1 MFFVSVLTRLDGVK
15 EIVQILAVIVTGPL
29 LGVEFGVA
37 AFTNPILQRLPDAA
51 YRQARSTGGR
61 ILGTAMPFW
70 YIGAVALLIAA
81 TLWSPGPLLITA
93 VVLMGL
99 VMLLTLT
106 TLVPINNRVAA
117 GFGGDGAGQDPEQ
130 FHELVG
136 RWDRLHW
143 VRVGLLAGTF
153 VLLVLAGSGV

>member
-1 MFFVSVLTRLDGVK
+1 ME

-37 AFTNPILQRLPDAA
+37 AFTNPILRRLPDAA
-51 YRQARSTGGR
+51 YWQARGTGAG

-81 TLWSPGPLLITA
+81 ATWSPGPLLITA

-99 VMLLTLT
+99 VMLLSVT

-117 GFGGDGAGQDPEQ
+117 GIGGDEDPDQ
-130 FHELVG
+130 LHELAR

-143 VRVGLLAGTF
+143 VRVALLAAAF
-153 VLLVLAGSGV
+153 VLLVVAGTL

>member
-1 MFFVSVLTRLDGVK
+1 MK

-106 TLVPINNRVAA
+106 TLVPINNRVSA
-117 GFGGDGAGQDPEQ
+117 GFDGDGAGQDPEQ

-153 VLLVLAGSGV
+153 VLLVLAGSGM

>member
-1 MFFVSVLTRLDGVK
+1 M
-15 EIVQILAVIVTGPL
+15 QILALVVTGPL
-29 LGVEFGVA
+29 VGVEFGVA

-51 YRQARSTGGR
+51 YRQARSTGSR

-70 YIGAVALLIAA
+70 YAGTVALLIAA
-81 TLWSPGPLLITA
+81 AVRSPGPLLITA

-117 GFGGDGAGQDPEQ
+117 GFGGDEASDQ
-130 FHELVG
+130 FHELVR

-143 VRVGLLAGTF
+143 LRVGLLAAAF
-153 VLLVLAGSGV
+153 VLLVVASVR

>member
-1 MFFVSVLTRLDGVK
+1 MK
-15 EIVQILAVIVTGPL
+15 EIVQILAVIITGPL

-37 AFTNPILQRLPDAA
+37 AFSNPILQRLPDAA
-51 YRQARSTGGR
+51 HRQARSTGGR
-61 ILGTAMPFW
+61 ILGTVMPFW

-117 GFGGDGAGQDPEQ
+117 GFGGDGAGQDPDQ
-130 FHELVG
+130 FNELVG

-143 VRVGLLAGTF
+143 VRVGLLAGAF

>member
-1 MFFVSVLTRLDGVK
+1 ME

-37 AFTNPILQRLPDAA
+37 AFTNPILRRLPDAA
-51 YRQARSTGGR
+51 YRQARGTGSR

-70 YIGAVALLIAA
+70 YFGAVALLIAA
-81 TLWSPGPLLITA
+81 AVWSPGPLLITA

-99 VMLLTLT
+99 VMVLSVT

-117 GFGGDGAGQDPEQ
+117 GFSGDEDPDQ
-130 FHELVG
+130 FHELAR

-143 VRVGLLAGTF
+143 LRVALLAAAF
-153 VLLVLAGSGV
+153 VLLVVAGAR

>member
-1 MFFVSVLTRLDGVK
+1 MN
-15 EIVQILAVIVTGPL
+15 EIVQILAVIITGPL

-61 ILGTAMPFW
+61 LLGKVMPFW
-70 YIGAVALLIAA
+70 YSGAVALLIAA
-81 TLWSPGPLLITA
+81 TAWSPGPLLITA

-99 VMLLTLT
+99 VMLLSLT

-117 GFGGDGAGQDPEQ
+117 GFGEDGSAEGGGGVDAEQ
-130 FHELVG
+130 LDELTR

-143 VRVGLLAGTF
+143 LRVGLLGAAF
-153 VLLVLAGSGV
+153 VCLVLAGTL

>member
-1 MFFVSVLTRLDGVK
+1 ME
-15 EIVQILAVIVTGPL
+15 EIVQILAVVVTGPL

-51 YRQARSTGGR
+51 YRQARGTGSR

-70 YIGAVALLIAA
+70 YIGAMALLIAA
-81 TLWSPGPLLITA
+81 AVWSPGPVLLGA
-93 VVLMGL
+93 VVLMVL
-99 VMLLTLT
+99 VMLLSLT

-117 GFGGDGAGQDPEQ
+117 GIGGGEDPDQ
-130 FHELVG
+130 FHELVR

-143 VRVGLLAGTF
+143 LRVGLLAAAF
-153 VLLVLAGSGV
+153 VLLVVAGAH

>member
-1 MFFVSVLTRLDGVK
+1 ME
-15 EIVQILAVIVTGPL
+15 EIVQMLAVIVTGPL

-51 YRQARSTGGR
+51 YRQARGTGAG

-70 YIGAVALLIAA
+70 YGGAIVLLIAA
-81 TLWSPGPLLITA
+81 AVGSPGPLLITA

-99 VMLLTLT
+99 VMLLSVT

-117 GFGGDGAGQDPEQ
+117 GFGGCDDAGEDAEQ
-130 FHELVG
+130 FHELAR

-143 VRVGLLAGTF
+143 LRVGLLAAAF
-153 VLLVLAGSGV
+153 VLLVVAG

>member
-1 MFFVSVLTRLDGVK
+1 MK
-15 EIVQILAVIVTGPL
+15 EIVQILAVIITGPL

-61 ILGTAMPFW
+61 ILGMAMPFW

-99 VMLLTLT
+99 VMLITLT
-106 TLVPINNRVAA
+106 TLMPINNRVAA
-117 GFGGDGAGQDPEQ
+117 GFGGDGDGGEDLEQ

-143 VRVGLLAGTF
+143 VRVGLLAGAF